1 MIWLI
6 SFFSHYCD
14 KISYKS
20 NLKEKEFV
28 LACVSSVPEK
38 TWWEARMVQ
47 KQAAAW
53 IHYIHNQKQKE

>member
-38 TWWEARMVQ
+38 TWQQARMVQ
-47 KQAAAW
+47 KQAAA
-53 IHYIHNQKQKE
+53 